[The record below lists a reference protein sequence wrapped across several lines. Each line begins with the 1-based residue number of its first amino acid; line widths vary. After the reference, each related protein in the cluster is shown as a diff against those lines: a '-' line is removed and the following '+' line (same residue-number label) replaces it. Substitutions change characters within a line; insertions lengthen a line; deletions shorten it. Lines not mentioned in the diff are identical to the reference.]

1 MTHSILVI
9 GAKGKLGS
17 RVVANFAQAPNY
29 SVVGVDVDEL
39 DITNFDAT
47 RAYITQSNPHIVIN
61 CAAWT
66 DVDGCAK
73 DPQKALKINGYGAGN
88 IALACAEIGA
98 EILHISTNEV
108 FDGKSA
114 QPYNEYDLTH
124 PINPYAYS
132 KWTGERM
139 VMSANPRHYIV
150 RTAWLFAHG
159 GKNFIHSIL
168 NAVNA
173 GKQLRVVTDEVANPT
188 YNDDVAEAIV
198 SLSQTHR
205 YGIYHMVNRGSASRY
220 QFARYVLDK
229 AGFANTPITP
239 ISSKEWARPSTPP
252 TYATLNNN
260 NGEFLGIT
268 MRHWQEA
275 VDAFLSKEGL
285 LK

>member
-1 MTHSILVI
+1 MRSILVI

-17 RVVANFAQAPNY
+17 KVHANLALSPHQT
-29 SVVGVDVDEL
+29 VIGVDIDEL
-39 DITNFDAT
+39 DITDFHT
-47 RAYITQSNPHIVIN
+47 IRAYITRHNPQLVIN

-73 DPQKALKINGYGAGN
+73 DPQKALQINGYGAGN
-88 IALACAEIGA
+88 IALASAEIGA
-98 EILHISTNEV
+98 SMVHISTNEV
-108 FDGKSA
+108 FDGKSPK
-114 QPYNEYDLTH
+114 PYNEYDPTH
-124 PINPYAYS
+124 PVNPYAYS
-132 KWTGERM
+132 KWTAERM
-139 VMSANPRHYIV
+139 VMSHNPRHYIV

-188 YNDDVAEAIV
+188 YNDDLADAIV
-198 SLSQTHR
+198 KLADTSR
-205 YGIYHMVNRGSASRY
+205 YGIYHMVNTGSASRY

-229 AGFANTPITP
+229 TGHTDISMIP

-252 TYATLNNN
+252 TYASLNNN
-260 NGEFLGIT
+260 NGAFLGIT
-268 MRHWQEA
+268 LRHWQEA
-275 VDAFLSKEGL
+275 VDTFLMKEGL

>member
-1 MTHSILVI
+1 MIQSILVI

-17 RVVANFAQAPNY
+17 RVVANFAQTPAY

-39 DITNFDAT
+39 DITDFYAT
-47 RAYITQSNPHIVIN
+47 RTYIKDHTPQLVIN

-73 DPQKALKINGYGAGN
+73 DPQKALQINSYGAGN
-88 IALACAEIGA
+88 IALACASVGA

-108 FDGKSA
+108 FDGKSPN
-114 QPYNEYDLTH
+114 PYNEYDLTH
-124 PINPYAYS
+124 PVNPYAYS
-132 KWTGERM
+132 KWAAERM
-139 VMSANPRHYIV
+139 VMSANPHHYIL

-188 YNDDVAEAIV
+188 YNDDLADAIIK
-198 SLSQTHR
+198 LIQTQR

-239 ISSKEWARPSTPP
+239 IISKEWARPSTPP
-252 TYATLNNN
+252 TYASLNNN
-260 NGEFLGIT
+260 NGAFLGIT
-268 MRHWQEA
+268 MRHWHDA